1 MVRDMNMMEM
11 AEFISRLK
19 KNHDCHYDALAL
31 QLRQMAY
38 GVSMDD
44 TVLVSCLLSYLD
56 MQDMKNNQ
64 LTCAGITKHQQDVKN
79 GIVKPALKKN
89 LDNDHI
95 KELKAAGWTNK
106 DIASM
111 YGVSDRTI
119 RNRLKSM
126 DKQVSIEK
134 GKYTGKDKQ
143 V

>member
-1 MVRDMNMMEM
+1 MVRDMNMMEV
-11 AEFISRLK
+11 AEFIGRLK

-89 LDNDHI
+89 LDNDKI
-95 KELKAAGWTNK
+95 KELKDAGWSNK
-106 DIASM
+106 KIASM

-126 DKQVSIEK
+126 DKQASIEK
-134 GKYTGKDKQ
+134 GKYTGTRKQ

>member
-1 MVRDMNMMEM
+1 MLRDMNTMKV
-11 AEFISRLK
+11 AEFIGRLK

-31 QLRQMAY
+31 QFRQMAY

-56 MQDMKNNQ
+56 MQDVKNNQ

-89 LDNDHI
+89 LDNDNI

-126 DKQVSIEK
+126 DKKASIEK

>member
-1 MVRDMNMMEM
+1 
-11 AEFISRLK
+11 
-19 KNHDCHYDALAL
+19 
-31 QLRQMAY
+31 MAY
-38 GVSMDD
+38 EVSMDD

-56 MQDMKNNQ
+56 MQDVKNNQ

-89 LDNDHI
+89 LDNDNI
-95 KELKAAGWTNK
+95 KELKDAGWSNK
-106 DIASM
+106 NIASM

-126 DKQVSIEK
+126 DKKASIEK
-134 GKYTGKDKQ
+134 GKYTGARKH